1 MPRFFCLCVC
11 VIGLAFGYSAAAQEP
26 AQNTAP
32 ADIPAQQPEAE
43 VKQPPAKPA
52 DRAKGPSSETV
63 QKTLTSLIKTE
74 ARLRAELA
82 DLRQAAAAAPNELER
97 ADIEAS
103 LSVQR
108 AQIDLVTARIEQLAT
123 GVETSDYDL
132 SKRSEFDLQSELQQ
146 LVEPFVSIMKSATE
160 EARTIER
167 LRRVAQ
173 TAQGQADVARRAAN
187 GVQGLLGS
195 AQDPESRARL
205 QELLTEWQEKERSAI
220 DLAVSTERQLQTKL
234 NEQDGAAES
243 SGAAIREFLNT
254 RGRNLL
260 FGLLAFGTVFI
271 VMRFAGQ
278 AMGATLR
285 KGRRRSFGRRLFQ
298 LVYTLLKGVL
308 SFVAMLAVFN
318 ALNDWLLF
326 GLGILVLLA
335 ILWFGLKTL
344 PSLVEQGT
352 LLLNLGAVQEGERI
366 MFNGIPF
373 LVEKL
378 DFYSD
383 LVNPKLRGGH
393 FTIPVS
399 ELAGFHSRPVAE
411 DEVWFP
417 CEEGNVVI
425 LEDERWGRVTFQSP
439 EAVVMVDDGG
449 SRHTFEAPAF
459 LALTPRNMSD
469 GYRTECEFGVDY
481 KHQAIAT
488 TEIPRIMAQEV
499 RKDIEAKFGAENVR
513 NVAVEFISAGDSSLL
528 YEVEADMTAAAD
540 WQWEEVTFALAQFAT
555 DSCTRNGWNIPF
567 PHLTVTRPA

>member
-1 MPRFFCLCVC
+1 MPRFLYIWIC
-11 VIGLAFGYSAAAQEP
+11 VIGMALSQSAAAQ
-26 AQNTAP
+26 AP
-32 ADIPAQQPEAE
+32 APAE
-43 VKQPPAKPA
+43 VPAAPAEPKPQAEAKQPPAKPA

-63 QKTLTSLIKTE
+63 QKTLTSLIRTE
-74 ARLRAELA
+74 ARLRGELTQ
-82 DLRQAAAAAPNELER
+82 LRQAATAAPNELER
-97 ADIEAS
+97 AEIEAS
-103 LSVQR
+103 LAGQR

-146 LVEPFVSIMKSATE
+146 LVEPFISIMKSATE

-173 TAQGQADVARRAAN
+173 TAQTQADVARRAAN

-205 QELLTEWQEKERSAI
+205 QELLNDWQEKERAAI

-234 NEQDGAAES
+234 NEQGSAAES

-260 FGLLAFGTVFI
+260 FGLLAFGAVFI

-335 ILWFGLKTL
+335 ILWFALKTL

-481 KHQAIAT
+481 KHQEIAT
-488 TEIPRIMAQEV
+488 TQIPRIMAQEV
-499 RKDIEAKFGAENVR
+499 RKDIEAKFGAEKVR

-528 YEVEADMTAAAD
+528 YEVEADMTGEAD
-540 WQWEEVTFALAQFAT
+540 WQWEEVKFALAQFAT

-567 PHLTVTRPA
+567 PHITVTRPA

>member
-1 MPRFFCLCVC
+1 MPRFFSLCICMICLA
-11 VIGLAFGYSAAAQEP
+11 LSQSAAAQDVAP
-26 AQNTAP
+26 DAAP
-32 ADIPAQQPEAE
+32 AALAEPKPQAEA
-43 VKQPPAKPA
+43 KQAPAKPA

-205 QELLTEWQEKERSAI
+205 LELLSDWQEKERAAI

-260 FGLLAFGTVFI
+260 FGLLAFGAVFI

-499 RKDIEAKFGAENVR
+499 RKDIEAKFGAEKVR

-528 YEVEADMTAAAD
+528 YEVEADMTGEAD